1 VFDEMLIDAMALG
14 GTVTGEHG
22 IGTLKPRYVEQMFG
36 ETQVS
41 LMRRIKSAFDPNSI
55 LNPGKAF

>member
-1 VFDEMLIDAMALG
+1 MLIDAMALG

-41 LMRRIKSAFDPNSI
+41 LMRRIKNAFDPNSI

>member
-1 VFDEMLIDAMALG
+1 MALG

-22 IGTLKPRYVEQMFG
+22 IGTLKPRYVAQMFG

-41 LMRRIKSAFDPNSI
+41 MMRRINSVFDPNSI